1 MTVLALV
8 VGATGAIRYWAQ
20 RRSLW
25 EDEVIAITHAFLP
38 LPGFFVEVLRNDV
51 HPFLYFLFLKAWS
64 AFSFG
69 SDRWVLASSLAC
81 AFASL
86 LTLSWVAYRV
96 HGVRAALW
104 CAAIF
109 AVLPNFAWAAGNLR
123 MYAAIPALTAAT

>member
-1 MTVLALV
+1 
-8 VGATGAIRYWAQ
+8 
-20 RRSLW
+20 
-25 EDEVIAITHAFLP
+25 
-38 LPGFFVEVLRNDV
+38 
-51 HPFLYFLFLKAWS
+51 LKAWG